1 MELRV
6 RLILKIK
13 QEVKTEASQTILDYC
28 FIKESLRH
36 TDETKLPIF
45 PTTYI
50 HFYNRN
56 SIIFHLNNLKKC

>member
-6 RLILKIK
+6 QLIFKIK
-13 QEVKTEASQTILDYC
+13 QEVKTEASHSGKLFWIIAL
-28 FIKESLRH
+28 KNH

-56 SIIFHLNNLKKC
+56 SIIFHLNHLKKC